1 MIDSAMLFAG
11 SAMLIAW
18 GIAHSTIPTKG
29 IIKGFAPLTPD
40 NRRILM
46 MEWHMEGVL
55 LVFLGLLVT
64 LVRIFA
70 PEGETTPTIVY
81 RAAALV
87 LVLMAALSA
96 ATGARTRIGPMK
108 LCPPIFLIVAML
120 FWIPAID

>member
-11 SAMLIAW
+11 SAILIAW

-29 IIKGFAPLTPD
+29 IIRGFAPLTPD

-46 MEWHMEGVL
+46 MEWHMEGIL

-70 PEGETTPTIVY
+70 PEEEATPTIVY

-108 LCPPIFLIVAML
+108 LCPPIFLIAAML

>member
-11 SAMLIAW
+11 SALLICW
-18 GIAHSTIPTKG
+18 GIAHSTIPTKS

-46 MEWHMEGVL
+46 MEWHMEGIL
-55 LVFLGLLVT
+55 LVFLGLLVG
-64 LVRIFA
+64 LLRILA
-70 PEGETTPTIVY
+70 PTEETTPAIVY

-87 LVLMAALSA
+87 LVGMAGLSA
-96 ATGARTRIGPMK
+96 ATGARTRILPMK

-120 FWIPAID
+120 FWIPTID

>member
-81 RAAALV
+81 RAVALV

>member
-11 SAMLIAW
+11 SALLIAW
-18 GIAHSTIPTKG
+18 GIAHSTIPIKG
-29 IIKGFAPLTPD
+29 IINGFAPLTPD

-64 LVRIFA
+64 LVRILA
-70 PEGETTPTIVY
+70 PEDETAPTIVY

-87 LVLMAALSA
+87 LVAMAGLSA

-108 LCPPIFLIVAML
+108 LCPPIFLVAAML